1 MVKFSSEDIDNPAEQ
16 LNTVNPRTKGWQ
28 SVRFC
33 QYPQE
38 LGFELDDGPAK
49 LNQIQ
54 ILSHQS
60 KISTKIEIFIGNG
73 KSYESATFKRLGYLS
88 LDSNERS
95 SYSARELKTV
105 FVDYVG
111 QYIKLLINENHINKL
126 NIYNQVGVVAVSLLG
141 VSEGNESEERL
152 GKNPVR

>member
-1 MVKFSSEDIDNPAEQ
+1 M
-16 LNTVNPRTKGWQ
+16 
-28 SVRFC
+28 RFC
-33 QYPQE
+33 SYPQE
-38 LGFELDDGPAK
+38 LVFELESGAAK

-73 KSYESATFKRLGYLS
+73 KSYSSATFKRLGYLS

-105 FVDYVG
+105 FLDFKGRFV
-111 QYIKLLINENHINKL
+111 KLLINENHINTH

-141 VSEGNESEERL
+141 VAEETQDVDFE
-152 GKNPVR
+152 KKSQVRNVCIYVCM

>member
-1 MVKFSSEDIDNPAEQ
+1 VVKFSSEDIDNPAEQ

-49 LNQIQ
+49 VNQIQ

>member
-1 MVKFSSEDIDNPAEQ
+1 M
-16 LNTVNPRTKGWQ
+16 
-28 SVRFC
+28 RFC
-33 QYPQE
+33 PYPQE
-38 LGFELDDGPAK
+38 LVFELEYGAAK

-73 KSYESATFKRLGYLS
+73 NSYTSATYKRLGYLS

-95 SYSARELKTV
+95 QYSARELKTV
-105 FVDYVG
+105 FVDFKGRFV
-111 QYIKLLINENHINKL
+111 KLLINENHINTH

-141 VSEGNESEERL
+141 LAEETQEVEFEKKSQVHNL
-152 GKNPVR
+152 CICMSV

>member
-1 MVKFSSEDIDNPAEQ
+1 MFLS
-16 LNTVNPRTKGWQ
+16 KGWQ

-33 QYPQE
+33 PFPQE
-38 LGFELDDGPAK
+38 LVFELEPGPAK

-73 KSYESATFKRLGYLS
+73 KSYSSATFKRLGYLS

-95 SYSARELKTV
+95 SHTARELKTV
-105 FVDYVG
+105 FVDFTGRYV
-111 QYIKLLINENHINKL
+111 KLLINENHINKL
-126 NIYNQVGVVAVSLLG
+126 NIYNQVGIVAVSLLG
-141 VSEGNESEERL
+141 VSEEALEMDVDKVSQ
-152 GKNPVR
+152 VRGGSLDCSLILFLTCIKC